1 MEKIVNNYLDI
12 IELKKILRTGWLE
25 VGIPNEKVESVMD
38 HIGGTVILSMLVN
51 NYIDENLD
59 MSKVYE
65 MIAINEFKK
74 LVNQKEISINDND
87 DYLESNVVEFI
98 NKLPGNDKI
107 LALYNEI
114 KEGNTKEAKFVKM
127 ITKLESDVQ
136 AKAYEK
142 SGDFTLENAKKD
154 IENYPENLKE
164 KLSNIN
170 KASDGWLEYD
180 KEYYNDFFNKLSD
193 EVKKL

>member
-193 EVKKL
+193 EIKKL